1 MSKSTMRERLQ
12 KYTELLTEIKIE
24 ERRLHALKD
33 DGTITYRRARAG
45 IEDNIKKLLE
55 KEWAEYEALSDI
67 INALPSVE
75 QRQVMLA
82 RYLDGQNWKAI
93 TAAIFGDSPDFAE
106 KTESYERRTYR
117 IHGNALA
124 NANKIIIRMSS

>member
-1 MSKSTMRERLQ
+1 MSKSTMKERLQ

-24 ERRLHALKD
+24 ERRLNALKD

-55 KEWAEYEALSDI
+55 AEWAEYEALTDI

-75 QRQVMLA
+75 QRQVMMA

-93 TAAIFGDSPDFAE
+93 TAAIFGDCPDFAE
-106 KTESYERRTYR
+106 KNES
-117 IHGNALA
+117 
-124 NANKIIIRMSS
+124 